1 MIDASIEDIERTT
14 FSTAVLYDAARRLG
28 LEIGIRG
35 VMPMCRRSRV
45 VGRAY
50 TVKFVPAGQHPKT
63 SLNFY
68 DIVTGAPK
76 SRVLVFGVGVDRWV
90 FGGNLSRFAEL
101 QGVQGIVMDGCMRD
115 VAAIRERDYPIFATG
130 ASVSGYASERMLSS
144 VGDDIVCGGMA
155 VATDDFIVGDDDGVV
170 CLPKAR
176 VREILFEAE
185 EIQQL
190 DLTLEGD
197 IERGLPLAELHKT
210 RLRWSTRRK
219 ED

>member
-1 MIDASIEDIERTT
+1 MTDVPIENIEGTT

-35 VMPMCRRSRV
+35 VRPMSRRTRV

-50 TVKFVPAGQHPKT
+50 TVKFVPVGQHPKT

-76 SRVLVFGVGVDRWV
+76 SRVLVLGVGVDRWV

-101 QGVQGIVMDGCMRD
+101 QGVRGIVMDGCMRD

-130 ASVSGYASERMLSS
+130 ASVSGYATERMLSA
-144 VGDDIVCGGMA
+144 VGEDIVCGGIA
-155 VATDDFIVGDDDGVV
+155 VATEDFIVGDDDGVV

-176 VREILFEAE
+176 VQEILFEAE
-185 EIQQL
+185 EVEHL

-197 IERGLPLAELHKT
+197 IEKGLPLADLHKT
-210 RLRWSTRRK
+210 RVRWSARRRT
-219 ED
+219 D